1 MFRKSLIASA
11 IAAAVLSSGSVM
23 AESEEG
29 FIDGSSMDLGI
40 MYYGRERDHKDTS
53 IDPNEIRV
61 HALGLNANLKSGW
74 YKGWLGADVSVFSN
88 VDLMGGSGH
97 GQSEV
102 LYYNEATGEER
113 SSSRIGK
120 ARVKMKFGDET
131 MGANVRAGYT
141 DINAGTIGTSAGI
154 NSHTYRGVDA
164 KVDLDDLQLSYGWAD
179 RFQNDWDDEFRKLT
193 NSWHQN
199 KHLTGGETIDFI
211 HSVGGRYTLNDD
223 GWLDVAY
230 GEGKDFR
237 KNYHVAG
244 SYGFGLGNDS
254 KLTLTSYYQ
263 SGKYQEGAGSTY
275 IQGDSAEKEYTW
287 SSSAAL
293 SKGAWSFLVGY
304 GQTEARDSGEYQLRL
319 TAWGNSDHRN
329 FLQTWAQLDDF
340 LWDGQKVVKLATSY
354 NFEGN
359 LKGLST
365 GINYNYGWDNYN
377 NRGTATENRD
387 GKMQAL
393 DFQLS
398 YSVQSGALKGLWL
411 GVFPGFLRVDDTKVK
426 SDRNDVKVMAT
437 YNVSVF

>member
-1 MFRKSLIASA
+1 
-11 IAAAVLSSGSVM
+11 
-23 AESEEG
+23 
-29 FIDGSSMDLGI
+29 

-61 HALGLNANLKSGW
+61 HALGFNANLRSAATLLSSGW
-74 YKGWLGADVSVFSN
+74 YQGWLGADVSVFSN
-88 VDLMGGSGH
+88 IDLDLMGGSGH

-102 LYYNEATGEER
+102 LYYNEKTGEER

-120 ARVKMKFGDET
+120 ARAKMKFGDET
-131 MGANVRAGYT
+131 VGANILAGYT

-154 NSHTYRGVDA
+154 NSHTYRGIDA
-164 KVDLDDLQLSYGWAD
+164 KFDWHNLELSYGWAD
-179 RFQNDWDDEFRKLT
+179 RFQNDWDDQYRKLT

-199 KHLTGGETIDFI
+199 KHLEGGENIDFI
-211 HSVGGRYTLNDD
+211 HSLGARYTLNEA
-223 GWLDVAY
+223 GWVDVAY

-244 SYGFGLGNDS
+244 AYDFELGNDS

-263 SGKYQEGAGSTY
+263 SAKYQDGAAGSSY
-275 IQGDSAEKEYTW
+275 IKGDSAEREYTW
-287 SSSAAL
+287 SSSAILA
-293 SKGAWSFLVGY
+293 KGGWKMLMGY

-340 LWDGQKVVKLATSY
+340 LWDGQKVVKLAASY
-354 NFEGN
+354 DFEGRW
-359 LKGLST
+359 KGLST
-365 GINYNYGWDNYN
+365 GVNYNYGWDNYN
-377 NRGTATENRD
+377 NRGEANENRD

-393 DFQLS
+393 DFQVS
-398 YSVQSGALKGLWL
+398 YSVQSGALKGLWF

-426 SDRNDVKVMAT
+426 SDRNDIKVMAT
-437 YNVSVF
+437 YNVKVF